1 MKQSKETNIRSD
13 KNIYLIGYMG
23 CGKTTVAKVLG
34 DTLEVVSMDLDE
46 LICNHFNKSI
56 PEIFDDLGE
65 DGFRAIES
73 LFLFHAVG
81 GTIVPY
87 DATRGAVLSCGG
99 GTVLDIL
106 NVNVMRA
113 TGIII
118 WLKASAETVFSRIKD
133 DCSRPLLSGKMTIQD
148 IQEMM
153 EFREPFYS
161 RAADYTIE
169 TDKKTPEEI
178 AGEIITK
185 LNLIPNP
192 S

>member
-34 DTLEVVSMDLDE
+34 AALEVVSMDLDE

-73 LFLFHAVG
+73 LFLFQAVG
-81 GTIVPY
+81 GTIAPY
-87 DATRGAVLSCGG
+87 DATRGTVLSCGG

-133 DCSRPLLSGKMTIQD
+133 DCSRPLLSGKMTIRD

-153 EFREPFYS
+153 EFRESFYS
-161 RAADYTIE
+161 HAADYTIE

-185 LNLIPNP
+185 LDLIPNP